1 MFCRKCGTEI
11 PNDSIFCQKCG
22 EMLANVSSEQINS
35 QGSKTVI
42 SETEPTLIDQWLDKA
57 NQRYRNKDYD
67 YAQKAAERVI
77 EVEPNNTNAHDI
89 LYNILIE
96 KSTSSDAAFKENF
109 KEAVNHAVVV
119 ATNVPSLASSY
130 MVNCTNI
137 VHDRVEIEVKYF
149 RSLSHYSLLPGMSEW
164 SHAVKDAAKYY
175 YILEAMAYI
184 FRIPNA
190 AIETATQCYEAMYSM
205 QMESCGILFMAE
217 NMYCKKFDRNYSF
230 INTLNTQTLKNYP
243 TLNIRN

>member
-11 PNDSIFCQKCG
+11 PDDSIFCQKCG

-96 KSTSSDAAFKENF
+96 KSKSSDAAFKENF

-119 ATNVPSLASSY
+119 ATNVSSLASSY
-130 MVNCTNI
+130 MVNCTDVINN
-137 VHDRVEIEVKYF
+137 RVEIEEKF
-149 RSLSHYSLLPGMSEW
+149 FQSLSHYSLLPGMSERA
-164 SHAVKDAAKYY
+164 HAAKEAAKYY
-175 YILEAMAYI
+175 YILEAMIYI

-190 AIETATQCYEAMYSM
+190 DRETAAQCYAAMYSM
-205 QMESCGILFMAE
+205 KIINAILILAE
-217 NMYCKKFDRNYSF
+217 NMYRKKFDKNYNF
-230 INTLNTQTLKNYP
+230 IKTLKTQTLKNYP